1 MKIGRISLDIME
13 LPNKKYFSIGEVAS
27 LCNVKPHVLRY
38 WETEFPQLSPG
49 KRRGN
54 RRYYQANDV
63 LLVSKIKF
71 LLYEKGFTI
80 YGAKLSLKEKPLTKD
95 VEPLSSKG
103 TKEVTDKINAAE
115 VAAVDYESLKK
126 EIRLVIDVLDGK
138 IET

>member
-1 MKIGRISLDIME
+1 ME

-38 WETEFPQLSPG
+38 WETEFPQLSPS

-63 LLVSKIKF
+63 LLVCKIKF

-80 YGAKLSLKEKPLTKD
+80 YGAKLTLKEKPLTKG
-95 VEPLSSKG
+95 VEGLNPKS
-103 TKEVTDKINAAE
+103 TKEVSSKNDTAGISAG
-115 VAAVDYESLKK
+115 DYESLKK

>member
-1 MKIGRISLDIME
+1 ME

-95 VEPLSSKG
+95 VGASSSKG
-103 TKEVTDKINAAE
+103 IKEVNDKINAAGIS
-115 VAAVDYESLKK
+115 AVDYENLKK
-126 EIRLVIDVLDGK
+126 EIKLVIDVLDGK

>member
-1 MKIGRISLDIME
+1 ME
-13 LPNKKYFSIGEVAS
+13 LPNKKYFSIGEVAL

-38 WETEFPQLSPG
+38 WETEFPQLSPS

-80 YGAKLSLKEKPLTKD
+80 NGAKLSLKKKPLTKE
-95 VEPLSSKG
+95 VEDLNLKT
-103 TKEVTDKINAAE
+103 TKEVSNKINTAE
-115 VAAVDYESLKK
+115 ISAGDYDNLKK

>member
-1 MKIGRISLDIME
+1 ME

-95 VEPLSSKG
+95 VEALNSKS
-103 TKEVTDKINAAE
+103 TKEVTDKINAAGFQ
-115 VAAVDYESLKK
+115 
-126 EIRLVIDVLDGK
+126 LVIMRV
-138 IET
+138 

>member
-1 MKIGRISLDIME
+1 ME
-13 LPNKKYFSIGEVAS
+13 LPDKKYFSIGEVAT

-95 VEPLSSKG
+95 VEALSSKG
-103 TKEVTDKINAAE
+103 TKEVTDKINAGGIS
-115 VAAVDYESLKK
+115 AVDYENLKK
-126 EIRLVIDVLDGK
+126 EIKLVIDVLDGK

>member
-1 MKIGRISLDIME
+1 ME
-13 LPNKKYFSIGEVAS
+13 IPNKKYFSIGEVAS

-80 YGAKLSLKEKPLTKD
+80 YGAKLSLKEKPITRD
-95 VEPLSSKG
+95 VDTLNSKN
-103 TKEVTDKINAAE
+103 TKEVTDKVNTARISTG
-115 VAAVDYESLKK
+115 DYENLKK

>member
-1 MKIGRISLDIME
+1 ME
-13 LPNKKYFSIGEVAS
+13 LPNKKYFSIGEVAL

-38 WETEFPQLSPG
+38 WETEFPQLSPS

-80 YGAKLSLKEKPLTKD
+80 NGAKLSLKKKPLTKE
-95 VEPLSSKG
+95 VEDLNLKN
-103 TKEVTDKINAAE
+103 TKEVSNKINTAE
-115 VAAVDYESLKK
+115 ISAGDYDNLKK

>member
-1 MKIGRISLDIME
+1 ME

-27 LCNVKPHVLRY
+27 ICNVKPHVLRY
-38 WETEFPQLSPG
+38 WETEFPQLSPS

-80 YGAKLSLKEKPLTKD
+80 NGAKLSLKKKPLTKE
-95 VEPLSSKG
+95 VEDLNLKT
-103 TKEVTDKINAAE
+103 TKEVSNKINTAE
-115 VAAVDYESLKK
+115 ISAGDYDNLKK

>member
-1 MKIGRISLDIME
+1 ME
-13 LPNKKYFSIGEVAS
+13 LPDKKYFSIGEVAS

-38 WETEFPQLSPG
+38 WETEFPQLSPS

-63 LLVSKIKF
+63 MLVSKIKF

-80 YGAKLSLKEKPLTKD
+80 YGAKLSLKEKPLTKE
-95 VEPLSSKG
+95 VEGFNLKG
-103 TKEVTDKINAAE
+103 TKEVTNKINTAGISAG
-115 VAAVDYESLKK
+115 DYDSLKK

>member
-1 MKIGRISLDIME
+1 ME
-13 LPNKKYFSIGEVAS
+13 LPDKKYFSIGEVAS
-27 LCNVKPHVLRY
+27 LCDVKPHVLRY
-38 WETEFPQLSPG
+38 WETEFPQLSPS

-63 LLVSKIKF
+63 MLVSKIKF

-80 YGAKLSLKEKPLTKD
+80 YGAKLSLKEKPLTKE
-95 VEPLSSKG
+95 VEALNRKSTKG
-103 TKEVTDKINAAE
+103 ITDKVNLKPIS
-115 VAAVDYESLKK
+115 VGDYDSLKK

>member
-1 MKIGRISLDIME
+1 ME

-63 LLVSKIKF
+63 LLISKIKF

-80 YGAKLSLKEKPLTKD
+80 YGARLSLKEKPLTKD
-95 VEPLSSKG
+95 VEASSPKS
-103 TKEVTDKINAAE
+103 TKEVTDKINDGRISAG
-115 VAAVDYESLKK
+115 DYEGLKK

-138 IET
+138 IEA

>member
-1 MKIGRISLDIME
+1 ME

-80 YGAKLSLKEKPLTKD
+80 YGAKLSLKEKPVTKD
-95 VEPLSSKG
+95 VDTLNSKSSRG
-103 TKEVTDKINAAE
+103 VADKLNTAGISTG
-115 VAAVDYESLKK
+115 DYENLKK

>member
-1 MKIGRISLDIME
+1 ME

-27 LCNVKPHVLRY
+27 ICNVKPHVLRY
-38 WETEFPQLSPG
+38 WETEFPQLSPS

-80 YGAKLSLKEKPLTKD
+80 NGAKLSLKKKPLTKE
-95 VEPLSSKG
+95 VEDLSLKN
-103 TKEVTDKINAAE
+103 TKEVSNKINTAE
-115 VAAVDYESLKK
+115 ISAGDYDNLKK

>member
-138 IET
+138 IEP

>member
-1 MKIGRISLDIME
+1 MSPTIKKLYYSIS
-13 LPNKKYFSIGEVAS
+13 EVSEITKLKAY
-27 LCNVKPHVLRY
+27 VLRY

-95 VEPLSSKG
+95 VEASNLKF
-103 TKEVTDKINAAE
+103 TKELTEKIN
-115 VAAVDYESLKK
+115 VAGISAGDCESLKK
-126 EIRLVIDVLDGK
+126 EIRLIIDVLDGK

>member
-1 MKIGRISLDIME
+1 ME
-13 LPNKKYFSIGEVAS
+13 LPDKKYFSIGEVAS

-38 WETEFPQLSPG
+38 WETEFPQLSPS

-54 RRYYQANDV
+54 RRYYRANDV
-63 LLVSKIKF
+63 MLVSKIKF

-80 YGAKLSLKEKPLTKD
+80 YGAKLSLKEKPLTKEIE
-95 VEPLSSKG
+95 VLNRKN
-103 TKEVTDKINAAE
+103 TKDITNRIKPIGISAG
-115 VAAVDYESLKK
+115 DYDSLKK

>member
-1 MKIGRISLDIME
+1 ME

-38 WETEFPQLSPG
+38 WETEFPQLSPS

-80 YGAKLSLKEKPLTKD
+80 YGAKLSLKEKSHTND
-95 VEPLSSKG
+95 VKTLEPKG
-103 TKEVTDKINAAE
+103 KQEITDKINASGISAG
-115 VAAVDYESLKK
+115 DYDSLKK

>member
-1 MKIGRISLDIME
+1 ME

-95 VEPLSSKG
+95 VDIFSSKG
-103 TKEVTDKINAAE
+103 TKEVTDKINAAGIT
-115 VAAVDYESLKK
+115 AVDYENLKK

>member
-1 MKIGRISLDIME
+1 ME

-38 WETEFPQLSPG
+38 WETEFSQLSPS

-80 YGAKLSLKEKPLTKD
+80 HGAKLSLKEKPLTRE
-95 VEPLSSKG
+95 VESLNLKS
-103 TKEVTDKINAAE
+103 TKEVSDKINTARISAG
-115 VAAVDYESLKK
+115 DYDSLKR

>member
-1 MKIGRISLDIME
+1 ME
-13 LPNKKYFSIGEVAS
+13 LPDKKYFSIGEVAS

-49 KRRGN
+49 KRKGN

-80 YGAKLSLKEKPLTKD
+80 YGAKLSLKEKSITKGAD
-95 VEPLSSKG
+95 TLNSKN
-103 TKEVTDKINAAE
+103 TKGATDKINAARISTG
-115 VAAVDYESLKK
+115 DYENLRK
-126 EIRLVIDVLDGK
+126 EINLVIDVLDGK

>member
-1 MKIGRISLDIME
+1 ME

-38 WETEFPQLSPG
+38 WETEFPQLSPS

-80 YGAKLSLKEKPLTKD
+80 HGAKLSLKEKPLTKE
-95 VEPLSSKG
+95 VEGLNLKR
-103 TKEVTDKINAAE
+103 TKEVANKINTGGISAG
-115 VAAVDYESLKK
+115 DYDSLKK

>member
-1 MKIGRISLDIME
+1 ME

-38 WETEFPQLSPG
+38 WETEFSQLSPG

-63 LLVSKIKF
+63 LLVSKITF

-80 YGAKLSLKEKPLTKD
+80 NGAKLSLKEKPLTKE
-95 VEPLSSKG
+95 VEALNRKS
-103 TKEVTDKINAAE
+103 TKKITEKVNPKSISAS
-115 VAAVDYESLKK
+115 DYDSLKK

>member
-1 MKIGRISLDIME
+1 ME
-13 LPNKKYFSIGEVAS
+13 LPDKKYFSIGEVAS

-38 WETEFPQLSPG
+38 WETEFPQLSPS

-63 LLVSKIKF
+63 MLVSKIKF

-80 YGAKLSLKEKPLTKD
+80 YGAKLSLKERPLTKE
-95 VEPLSSKG
+95 VEALNRKS
-103 TKEVTDKINAAE
+103 TKKMTNKVNLKPISDG
-115 VAAVDYESLKK
+115 DYDSLKK

>member
-1 MKIGRISLDIME
+1 MD

-80 YGAKLSLKEKPLTKD
+80 YGAKLSLKEKSLTKD
-95 VEPLSSKG
+95 VEASNSKG
-103 TKEVTDKINAAE
+103 TKEVTDKINAAGMS
-115 VAAVDYESLKK
+115 ADDYENLKK

>member
-1 MKIGRISLDIME
+1 ME

-38 WETEFPQLSPG
+38 WETEFPQLSPS

-80 YGAKLSLKEKPLTKD
+80 YGAKLSLKEKPI
-95 VEPLSSKG
+95 
-103 TKEVTDKINAAE
+103 TKEVEDLHLKSVKKVSDKICTAGISAG
-115 VAAVDYESLKK
+115 DYDSLKK
-126 EIRLVIDVLDGK
+126 EIRLVIDILDGK
-138 IET
+138 IKT

>member
-1 MKIGRISLDIME
+1 ME

>member
-1 MKIGRISLDIME
+1 M
-13 LPNKKYFSIGEVAS
+13 NKKYFSIGEVAS

>member
-1 MKIGRISLDIME
+1 ME
-13 LPNKKYFSIGEVAS
+13 LPDKKYFSIGEVSA

-38 WETEFPQLSPG
+38 WETEFPQLSPS

-63 LLVSKIKF
+63 MLVSKIKF

-95 VEPLSSKG
+95 VEYSNSKG
-103 TKEVTDKINAAE
+103 TKEVTDRINAAGIS
-115 VAAVDYESLKK
+115 AGDYENLKK

>member
-1 MKIGRISLDIME
+1 ME
-13 LPNKKYFSIGEVAS
+13 LPDKKYFSIGEVAS

-38 WETEFPQLSPG
+38 WETEFPQLSPS

-63 LLVSKIKF
+63 MLVSKIKF

-80 YGAKLSLKEKPLTKD
+80 NGAKLSLKEKPLTKE
-95 VEPLSSKG
+95 VEAFNRKS
-103 TKEVTDKINAAE
+103 TKKITEKANPKPISAS
-115 VAAVDYESLKK
+115 DYDSLKK

>member
-1 MKIGRISLDIME
+1 ME

-27 LCNVKPHVLRY
+27 ICNVKPHVLRY
-38 WETEFPQLSPG
+38 WETEFPQLSPS

-54 RRYYQANDV
+54 RRYYQATDV

-80 YGAKLSLKEKPLTKD
+80 NGAKLSLKKKPLTKE
-95 VEPLSSKG
+95 VEDLNLKT
-103 TKEVTDKINAAE
+103 TKEVSNKINTAE
-115 VAAVDYESLKK
+115 ISAGDYDNLKK